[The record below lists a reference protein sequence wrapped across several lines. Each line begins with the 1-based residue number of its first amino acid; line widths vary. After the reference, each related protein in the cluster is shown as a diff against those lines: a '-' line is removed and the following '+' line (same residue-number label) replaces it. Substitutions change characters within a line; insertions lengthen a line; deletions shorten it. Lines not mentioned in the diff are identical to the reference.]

1 MTISTDDYALLA
13 QDSYNKPDL
22 DVPFDLGGVTY
33 KPFYYADAPSGFQA
47 TAYERVDTHEIVIA
61 FRGTEFG
68 REPLK
73 DGGTDA
79 AMVLAGVNAQTPD
92 AIAFT
97 KHVLEEAQ
105 SRQRVSGTPVSI
117 TVTGHSL
124 GGTLAE
130 ITASKYGLKGETFNA
145 YGAAGLLQGVPEGGH
160 QVIDHVRATDL
171 VSAASPHFGEV
182 RVYAAQQDIDTLT
195 KAGYRDDSTL
205 LSPRNPFKAIDF
217 DAHAIDNFVPSSKL
231 LGQSIIN
238 PGAEALYREHQQMID
253 RYRHDVLD
261 LRTGLSASW
270 EIPKAIADTGEAAGK
285 AIADKAIEG
294 WHAAER
300 TTAHVAHEASEALQN
315 AGRAVKHEVIRD
327 VDAVERAATTAA
339 HAAERAYEKAS
350 TAVKH
355 EVVQGVHAVEHA
367 AKAAMTGA
375 EHALDNARKE
385 VTHGVE
391 TAGKALHAAEQA
403 VGEKA
408 SKVFDTLSHP
418 GSWFDSKPAAEK
430 PKLNDAA
437 HPDHALFQQARGA
450 VQQLDAS
457 HQRASDQRSDNLAAA
472 LTVAAR
478 QNGLNQVHHV
488 VLSDD
493 ASRAYAVEGDLKS
506 PFKRI
511 AQVDTAQAM
520 GTSIET
526 SSATWEQQAR
536 DGQSLAQN
544 AHAQQWQQSQQ
555 LSGPQQA

>member
-92 AIAFT
+92 AMAFT

-124 GGTLAE
+124 GATLAE

-182 RVYAAQQDIDTLT
+182 RVYAAQQDVDTLT

-217 DAHAIDNFVPSSKL
+217 DAHAIDNFVPDSKL
-231 LGQSIIN
+231 LGHSIIG
-238 PGAEALYREHQQMID
+238 PEGQALYREHQQMID
-253 RYRHDVLD
+253 RYRNDVLD
-261 LRTGLSASW
+261 IRTGLSASW
-270 EIPKAIADTGEAAGK
+270 EVPKTVVQTGEAVGHAVAEK
-285 AIADKAIEG
+285 AAEG
-294 WHAAER
+294 WHAASR
-300 TTAHVAHEASEALQN
+300 VAHEA
-315 AGRAVKHEVIRD
+315 
-327 VDAVERAATTAA
+327 VD
-339 HAAERAYEKAS
+339 AAERAG
-350 TAVKH
+350 TAVKN
-355 EVVQGVHAVEHA
+355 EVVRDVKAAEHAVASAAHTVGDA
-367 AKAAMTGA
+367 AKAVAHGA
-375 EHALDNARKE
+375 EQAIDNARKDVGAGIE
-385 VTHGVE
+385 S
-391 TAGKALHAAEQA
+391 AGKALHAAERA

-478 QNGLNQVHHV
+478 QNGMNQVHHV

-493 ASRAYAVEGDLKS
+493 ASRVYAVEGDLKS

-544 AHAQQWQQSQQ
+544 ARTQQWQQSQQ